1 MIRADVRNVCHSSG
15 QIFQNNFLRSDNNP
29 YLADGVAGKRS
40 RPLPVP
46 NGTNLS
52 YADLINVAQVVII
65 TLRCRME

>member
-29 YLADGVAGKRS
+29 YLAAGAAVNDYGFC
-40 RPLPVP
+40 LP

-52 YADLINVAQVVII
+52 YADLIYVAQAVII
-65 TLRCRME
+65 TPHRKTE